1 MIKIYECVAQQHDLR
16 LVALAVL
23 ICFWGCFTA
32 LSLLSRAK
40 RPDGSLNLMWLT
52 FAATAGGAGIWA
64 THFVAMLA
72 YRPGFPVQY
81 EIGLTVLS
89 IIFAIAI
96 SWVALGVAAGY
107 RRPLA
112 GGVILGIAIGAMH
125 YTGMSALSLPA
136 TQHWSLAYIVT
147 SVAVGISVSMAAL
160 KYSASGSRNDLIP
173 VTKGVTRRVLSALL
187 LSLGIAG
194 LHFTGMTA
202 VTLEAAPLAPV
213 SGLAVHAGWLA
224 VGVTSIV
231 VLITLAGLAGT
242 VVDQHL
248 VERSEQEGQR
258 LRAHIAELEET
269 KRQLELSAIDLAK
282 AKETAETAS
291 RIKGDFL
298 ANMSHE
304 IRTPMNG
311 ILGMTGLLLD
321 TRLDG
326 EQRGYAEIVQ
336 ESGEKL
342 LTIINDILDIS
353 KLEAG
358 KVELESVAFD
368 LVDTVEGVAA
378 LLAPT
383 AYGKG
388 IDIAVFVA
396 PELHKMFKGDA
407 NRLRQV
413 LLNLLGNG
421 IKFTEK
427 GGVSIEVSISPAA
440 EARVRFTVR
449 DSGIGMPESVRAALF
464 QKFTQADSS
473 VTRRYGG
480 TGLGLAI
487 SKELVELMGG
497 AVEVTSRLG
506 QGSTFLFDIPLEVTT
521 APRVEAVDLHAQ
533 LKGVRA
539 LIVDDVRMNLEIVS
553 RQLAGFGMDIQCTE
567 DGFEALAELER
578 SWHRGRPYDIAFLD
592 QMMPGISGDALAER
606 IRAIPGL
613 AETKLVIV
621 SSAGDSR
628 RAETAKLVDA
638 RLEKPLRQRDLLACL
653 ARFYAAERPAADTAE
668 AKSAAPAKTVAN
680 GPRSLRILM
689 AEDNRI
695 NQLFAVALLTKAG
708 YAVDVV
714 ANGHQA
720 VDAVRDR
727 DYDVVLMD
735 IQMPELDGAQ
745 ATAQIRA
752 LPAPKSD
759 VQIIALTAN
768 AMSGAKEQYL
778 SGGFDGYISKPIEP
792 SILLSKLAELPAQG
806 KGRDNV
812 VKFAGVAYRA
822 ACPSRRLMPIAP
834 RQRWGASAGK
844 PGDGCI
850 GHGARR
856 LPAQARELRLG
867 RSQIL

>member
-1 MIKIYECVAQQHDLR
+1 MIKLYECVAEQHDLR

-40 RPDGSLNLMWLT
+40 RPDGSLNLMWLS
-52 FAATAGGAGIWA
+52 FAAAAGGAGIWA
-64 THFVAMLA
+64 THFIAMLA

-89 IIFAIAI
+89 IVFAIAI
-96 SWVALGVAAGY
+96 TWVALGVAVGY

-112 GGVILGIAIGAMH
+112 GGVVLGAAIGAMH
-125 YTGMSALSLPA
+125 YTGMAALSLPA
-136 TQHWSLAYIVT
+136 TQHWSVTYIVA
-147 SVAVGISVSMAAL
+147 SIAVGMLVSMAAL
-160 KYSASGSRNDLIP
+160 KYAGSSGRDDLVP
-173 VTKGVTRRVLSALL
+173 MTRGVTRRVLAALL

-194 LHFTGMTA
+194 LHFIGMTA

-231 VLITLAGLAGT
+231 VMITLAGLAGT

-248 VERSEQEGQR
+248 VERSELESQR
-258 LRAHIAELEET
+258 LRAYIAELEET
-269 KRQLELSAIDLAK
+269 KRQLELSAIDLAA
-282 AKETAETAS
+282 AKETAEAAS

-326 EQRGYAEIVQ
+326 EQRGYAKIVQ

-368 LVDTVEGVAA
+368 LVDTVEGVAS

-388 IDIAVFVA
+388 IDVGVYVA
-396 PELHKMFKGDA
+396 PELNKMFKGDA
-407 NRLRQV
+407 NRLRQI

-440 EARVRFTVR
+440 EARVRFIVR

-487 SKELVELMGG
+487 SKGLVELMGG
-497 AVEVTSRLG
+497 TVEVVSRLG
-506 QGSTFLFDIPLEVTT
+506 QGSTFSFDIPLKVTS
-521 APRVEAVDLHAQ
+521 APRIETADLHAQ

-539 LIVDDVRMNLEIVS
+539 LIVDDVKMNLEIIS
-553 RQLAGFGMDIQCTE
+553 RQLAGFGMDILCTG
-567 DGFEALAELER
+567 DGFEALAALER
-578 SWHRGRPYDIAFLD
+578 AWHKGKPCDIVFLD

-606 IRAIPGL
+606 IRAIPEL
-613 AETKLVIV
+613 AETKLVII
-621 SSAGDSR
+621 SSAGDDR

-653 ARFYAAERPAADTAE
+653 ARFYAAERPVGDGGEEKTPAPIKAMAD
-668 AKSAAPAKTVAN
+668 SAQP
-680 GPRSLRILM
+680 LRILM

-735 IQMPELDGAQ
+735 IQMPELDGTQ

-759 VQIIALTAN
+759 VYIIALTAN
-768 AMSGAKEQYL
+768 AMSGAKEHYL
-778 SGGFDGYISKPIEP
+778 AGGFDGYVSKPIEP
-792 SILLSKLAELPAQG
+792 ALLLSKLAELPATG
-806 KGRDNV
+806 KLRNNV
-812 VKFAGVAYRA
+812 VKFAGVA
-822 ACPSRRLMPIAP
+822 
-834 RQRWGASAGK
+834 
-844 PGDGCI
+844 
-850 GHGARR
+850 
-856 LPAQARELRLG
+856 
-867 RSQIL
+867 

>member
-1 MIKIYECVAQQHDLR
+1 MIKLYECVAEQHDLR
-16 LVALAVL
+16 LVGLAVL
-23 ICFWGCFTA
+23 ICFWSCFTA

-40 RPDGSLNLMWLT
+40 RPDGSLHLMWLS
-52 FAATAGGAGIWA
+52 FAAAAGGAGIWA
-64 THFVAMLA
+64 THFIAMLA
-72 YRPGFPVQY
+72 YDPGFPVQY

-89 IIFAIAI
+89 IVFAIAI
-96 SWVALGVAAGY
+96 SWVALSVAVGY

-112 GGVILGIAIGAMH
+112 GGVILGGAIGAMH
-125 YTGMSALSLPA
+125 YTGMAALSLPA
-136 TQHWSLAYIVT
+136 IQHWSVTYIVA
-147 SVAVGISVSMAAL
+147 SIAVGVLVSMAAL
-160 KYSASGSRNDLIP
+160 KYAGSSRRDDLLP
-173 VTKGVTRRVLSALL
+173 TTRGVTRRVLAALL

-202 VTLEAAPLAPV
+202 VTLEAAPLAPI

-231 VLITLAGLAGT
+231 VMITLAGLAGT

-248 VERSEQEGQR
+248 VERSELESQR
-258 LRAHIAELEET
+258 LRAYIADLEEA
-269 KRQLELSAIDLAK
+269 KQQLELSAIDLAA
-282 AKETAETAS
+282 AKETAEAAS

-321 TRLDG
+321 TRLDA

-368 LVDTVEGVAA
+368 LVDTVESVAS

-388 IDIAVFVA
+388 IDVGVYVA
-396 PELHKMFKGDA
+396 PELHKMFNGDA
-407 NRLRQV
+407 NRLRQI

-497 AVEVTSRLG
+497 TVEVVSRLG
-506 QGSTFLFDIPLEVTT
+506 QGSTFSFDISLEVSN
-521 APRVEAVDLHAQ
+521 APRVETADLHAQ

-539 LIVDDVRMNLEIVS
+539 LVVDDVKMNLEIIS
-553 RQLAGFGMDIQCTE
+553 RQLAGFGMDILCTE
-567 DGFEALAELER
+567 DGFEALAALER
-578 SWHRGRPYDIAFLD
+578 AWHKGKPYDIVFLD

-606 IRAIPGL
+606 IRAIPEL
-613 AETKLVIV
+613 AETKLVII
-621 SSAGDSR
+621 SSAGDGR
-628 RAETAKLVDA
+628 RSETAKLVDA

-653 ARFYAAERPAADTAE
+653 ARFYAAERPVTYSSEVETPAPRKAMAD
-668 AKSAAPAKTVAN
+668 SPQ
-680 GPRSLRILM
+680 PLRILM

-708 YAVDVV
+708 YAVDIV

-735 IQMPELDGAQ
+735 IQMPELDGVQ

-759 VQIIALTAN
+759 VYIIALTAN

-778 SGGFDGYISKPIEP
+778 GGGFDGYVSKPIEP
-792 SILLSKLAELPAQG
+792 SLLLSKLAELPATG
-806 KGRDNV
+806 TLRSNV
-812 VKFAGVAYRA
+812 VKFAGV
-822 ACPSRRLMPIAP
+822 
-834 RQRWGASAGK
+834 G
-844 PGDGCI
+844 
-850 GHGARR
+850 
-856 LPAQARELRLG
+856 
-867 RSQIL
+867 